1 MHQERTSTRKQISMA
16 TIPSRPTSGNGTPTE
31 AVRLYSTKAA
41 ADLLGMSDD
50 WVRDRIKDGSL
61 RAVELGTSR
70 QKWRVRADDL
80 QAFIDARTDQTP
92 AVAA

>member
-1 MHQERTSTRKQISMA
+1 MA
-16 TIPSRPTSGNGTPTE
+16 TIPSRPTSGNGSPTE

-41 ADLLGMSDD
+41 ADLLCMSDD
-50 WVRDRIKDGSL
+50 WVRARIKDGTL
-61 RAVELGTSR
+61 RAVEMGTGR

-80 QAFIDARTDQTP
+80 QAFIDARTDQAP

>member
-1 MHQERTSTRKQISMA
+1 MA
-16 TIPSRPTSGNGTPTE
+16 TIPTRPTLGNGAPTE
-31 AVRLYSTKAA
+31 AVRLYSTKDAA
-41 ADLLGMSDD
+41 ELMGMSDD
-50 WVRDRIKDGSL
+50 WVRARIKDGSL
-61 RAVELGTSR
+61 RAVELGSSR